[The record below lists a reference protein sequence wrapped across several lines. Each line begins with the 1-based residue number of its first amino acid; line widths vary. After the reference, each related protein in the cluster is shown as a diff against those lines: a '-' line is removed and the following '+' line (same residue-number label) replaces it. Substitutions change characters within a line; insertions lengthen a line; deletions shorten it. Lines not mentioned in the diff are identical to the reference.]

1 MLFAAP
7 LLLFSSCGIEDVEA
21 EDGAI
26 VFELYDT
33 EGNLIEGLQSM
44 RFGTTATYTLKSAFV
59 TYTVATPPTGWKCT
73 VIPSSRSCSVT
84 APPAS
89 DLGAKASGDVVIE
102 IQSQAGRTETYT
114 LAVAALENDITL
126 TFDEETTSKTHVFSY
141 GKSMEFEFTSENTA
155 SLDVSVPK
163 GWTYTADVDAGLLT
177 VTAPT
182 QEEADPA
189 MEGSVKV
196 TPLSVRGTAGEGSS
210 IPVELS
216 TKLPIISFAEAD
228 YKFAFGE
235 QRDIPCT
242 VTNVATCD
250 ITALK
255 GWDIALDIKNS
266 VLKVTAPADG
276 ADCTG
281 AGTVEF
287 AAVSAEELTAS
298 FSVRLSWK
306 GISTPEEFVAFG
318 NAVTEGAPLDAYTN
332 GGRIVLVSDIDLSAL
347 TQTSFVGSAANP
359 FKGTFDGLSNTITVK
374 LADQDSKEL
383 GLFHTLDATAE
394 IKNLSLAGSM
404 SVSQATPVV
413 AGTLAVYNN
422 GAALTKVTNKATLSF
437 SGAKT
442 VTTAGY
448 LGGLVGLAN
457 VGSVYTDCHNTGEFI
472 VTGTARTE
480 FIGGIV
486 AGTADKT
493 EGSLVNC
500 TNKGNFSFDFPGA
513 VDTGQYGGLF
523 GHAEK
528 SNWTFS
534 NCTNEGTFTVTFADP
549 GHQFHSLG
557 GILATGYGVFD
568 NCVNKGKIMFNNS
581 NGTKYRRTGGIV
593 GCVGSDAGLGYTL
606 RMTNCRNEADIAA
619 STASVGGLIGIA
631 EKVASP
637 ALIENC
643 VNTGNMTSPTMADYD
658 LFYMGGIAGKVAGA
672 FTLKNC
678 INRGNLTAAVER
690 DIAGI
695 AVAGDNNAVFD
706 GCENYGNI
714 TVVANHKTD
723 KWRPIVAGIVAIEN
737 DKVTT
742 ITNCTC
748 KCTIDATLYQATSIG
763 AVYVFQKTWEK
774 GVEDTK
780 TVCDEASKTN
790 SAETTIKITTRE

>member
-7 LLLFSSCGIEDVEA
+7 LLLCSSCGIEDVEA

-196 TPLSVRGTAGEGSS
+196 TPLSVRGTAGEGAS

-281 AGTVEF
+281 AGTIEF

-306 GISTPEEFVAFG
+306 GISTPQRRQDRPCQRHRSERPYPNQLRRLGRQSVQRDFRRSEQYDHRQAGGSGF
-318 NAVTEGAPLDAYTN
+318 EGTRPVSHARRS
-332 GGRIVLVSDIDLSAL
+332 GRD
-347 TQTSFVGSAANP
+347 
-359 FKGTFDGLSNTITVK
+359 
-374 LADQDSKEL
+374 KEP
-383 GLFHTLDATAE
+383 
-394 IKNLSLAGSM
+394 LAGGQHVRIASHPR
-404 SVSQATPVV
+404 SRRH
-413 AGTLAVYNN
+413 AGRL
-422 GAALTKVTNKATLSF
+422 
-437 SGAKT
+437 
-442 VTTAGY
+442 
-448 LGGLVGLAN
+448 
-457 VGSVYTDCHNTGEFI
+457 
-472 VTGTARTE
+472 
-480 FIGGIV
+480 
-486 AGTADKT
+486 
-493 EGSLVNC
+493 
-500 TNKGNFSFDFPGA
+500 
-513 VDTGQYGGLF
+513 
-523 GHAEK
+523 
-528 SNWTFS
+528 
-534 NCTNEGTFTVTFADP
+534 
-549 GHQFHSLG
+549 
-557 GILATGYGVFD
+557 
-568 NCVNKGKIMFNNS
+568 
-581 NGTKYRRTGGIV
+581 
-593 GCVGSDAGLGYTL
+593 
-606 RMTNCRNEADIAA
+606 
-619 STASVGGLIGIA
+619 
-631 EKVASP
+631 
-637 ALIENC
+637 
-643 VNTGNMTSPTMADYD
+643 
-658 LFYMGGIAGKVAGA
+658 
-672 FTLKNC
+672 
-678 INRGNLTAAVER
+678 
-690 DIAGI
+690 
-695 AVAGDNNAVFD
+695 
-706 GCENYGNI
+706 
-714 TVVANHKTD
+714 
-723 KWRPIVAGIVAIEN
+723 
-737 DKVTT
+737 
-742 ITNCTC
+742 
-748 KCTIDATLYQATSIG
+748 
-763 AVYVFQKTWEK
+763 
-774 GVEDTK
+774 
-780 TVCDEASKTN
+780 
-790 SAETTIKITTRE
+790 

>member
-1 MLFAAP
+1 MRKSLHFLIYVLFAAP

-26 VFELYDT
+26 VFELYDA

-255 GWDIALDIKNS
+255 GWDIALDTENS

-281 AGTVEF
+281 AGTIEF

-306 GISTPEEFVAFG
+306 GISTP
-318 NAVTEGAPLDAYTN
+318 
-332 GGRIVLVSDIDLSAL
+332 
-347 TQTSFVGSAANP
+347 
-359 FKGTFDGLSNTITVK
+359 
-374 LADQDSKEL
+374 
-383 GLFHTLDATAE
+383 
-394 IKNLSLAGSM
+394 
-404 SVSQATPVV
+404 
-413 AGTLAVYNN
+413 
-422 GAALTKVTNKATLSF
+422 
-437 SGAKT
+437 
-442 VTTAGY
+442 
-448 LGGLVGLAN
+448 
-457 VGSVYTDCHNTGEFI
+457 
-472 VTGTARTE
+472 
-480 FIGGIV
+480 
-486 AGTADKT
+486 
-493 EGSLVNC
+493 
-500 TNKGNFSFDFPGA
+500 
-513 VDTGQYGGLF
+513 
-523 GHAEK
+523 K
-528 SNWTFS
+528 SS
-534 NCTNEGTFTVTFADP
+534 
-549 GHQFHSLG
+549 
-557 GILATGYGVFD
+557 
-568 NCVNKGKIMFNNS
+568 
-581 NGTKYRRTGGIV
+581 
-593 GCVGSDAGLGYTL
+593 
-606 RMTNCRNEADIAA
+606 
-619 STASVGGLIGIA
+619 
-631 EKVASP
+631 
-637 ALIENC
+637 
-643 VNTGNMTSPTMADYD
+643 
-658 LFYMGGIAGKVAGA
+658 
-672 FTLKNC
+672 
-678 INRGNLTAAVER
+678 
-690 DIAGI
+690 
-695 AVAGDNNAVFD
+695 
-706 GCENYGNI
+706 
-714 TVVANHKTD
+714 
-723 KWRPIVAGIVAIEN
+723 
-737 DKVTT
+737 
-742 ITNCTC
+742 
-748 KCTIDATLYQATSIG
+748 
-763 AVYVFQKTWEK
+763 
-774 GVEDTK
+774 
-780 TVCDEASKTN
+780 
-790 SAETTIKITTRE
+790 

>member
-7 LLLFSSCGIEDVEA
+7 LLLCSSCGIEDVEA

-196 TPLSVRGTAGEGSS
+196 TPLSVRGTAGEGAS

-281 AGTVEF
+281 AGTIEF

-359 FKGTFDGLSNTITVK
+359 FKGTFDGLNNTITVK

-383 GLFHTLDATAE
+383 GLFHTLDAAAE

-413 AGTLAVYNN
+413 AGTLAVYND
-422 GAALTKVTNKATLSF
+422 GAALTKPTRPHCPSPGRKPLPRQVISADWSAWRTSVRSTPIATIP
-437 SGAKT
+437 
-442 VTTAGY
+442 
-448 LGGLVGLAN
+448 AN
-457 VGSVYTDCHNTGEFI
+457 SSSRGQ
-472 VTGTARTE
+472 
-480 FIGGIV
+480 
-486 AGTADKT
+486 
-493 EGSLVNC
+493 
-500 TNKGNFSFDFPGA
+500 PGR
-513 VDTGQYGGLF
+513 
-523 GHAEK
+523 
-528 SNWTFS
+528 SS
-534 NCTNEGTFTVTFADP
+534 
-549 GHQFHSLG
+549 S
-557 GILATGYGVFD
+557 
-568 NCVNKGKIMFNNS
+568 
-581 NGTKYRRTGGIV
+581 
-593 GCVGSDAGLGYTL
+593 
-606 RMTNCRNEADIAA
+606 AA
-619 STASVGGLIGIA
+619 SS
-631 EKVASP
+631 
-637 ALIENC
+637 
-643 VNTGNMTSPTMADYD
+643 
-658 LFYMGGIAGKVAGA
+658 
-672 FTLKNC
+672 
-678 INRGNLTAAVER
+678 
-690 DIAGI
+690 
-695 AVAGDNNAVFD
+695 
-706 GCENYGNI
+706 
-714 TVVANHKTD
+714 
-723 KWRPIVAGIVAIEN
+723 
-737 DKVTT
+737 
-742 ITNCTC
+742 
-748 KCTIDATLYQATSIG
+748 QAPR
-763 AVYVFQKTWEK
+763 
-774 GVEDTK
+774 TK
-780 TVCDEASKTN
+780 RKDRS
-790 SAETTIKITTRE
+790 

>member
-7 LLLFSSCGIEDVEA
+7 LLLCSSCGIEDVEA

-196 TPLSVRGTAGEGSS
+196 TPLSVRGTAGEGAS

-318 NAVTEGAPLDAYTN
+318 NAVTPLPKPASQA
-332 GGRIVLVSDIDLSAL
+332 RPPIRS
-347 TQTSFVGSAANP
+347 
-359 FKGTFDGLSNTITVK
+359 KGLSTV
-374 LADQDSKEL
+374 
-383 GLFHTLDATAE
+383 
-394 IKNLSLAGSM
+394 
-404 SVSQATPVV
+404 
-413 AGTLAVYNN
+413 
-422 GAALTKVTNKATLSF
+422 
-437 SGAKT
+437 
-442 VTTAGY
+442 
-448 LGGLVGLAN
+448 
-457 VGSVYTDCHNTGEFI
+457 
-472 VTGTARTE
+472 
-480 FIGGIV
+480 
-486 AGTADKT
+486 
-493 EGSLVNC
+493 
-500 TNKGNFSFDFPGA
+500 
-513 VDTGQYGGLF
+513 
-523 GHAEK
+523 
-528 SNWTFS
+528 
-534 NCTNEGTFTVTFADP
+534 
-549 GHQFHSLG
+549 
-557 GILATGYGVFD
+557 
-568 NCVNKGKIMFNNS
+568 
-581 NGTKYRRTGGIV
+581 
-593 GCVGSDAGLGYTL
+593 
-606 RMTNCRNEADIAA
+606 
-619 STASVGGLIGIA
+619 
-631 EKVASP
+631 
-637 ALIENC
+637 
-643 VNTGNMTSPTMADYD
+643 
-658 LFYMGGIAGKVAGA
+658 
-672 FTLKNC
+672 
-678 INRGNLTAAVER
+678 
-690 DIAGI
+690 
-695 AVAGDNNAVFD
+695 
-706 GCENYGNI
+706 
-714 TVVANHKTD
+714 
-723 KWRPIVAGIVAIEN
+723 
-737 DKVTT
+737 
-742 ITNCTC
+742 
-748 KCTIDATLYQATSIG
+748 
-763 AVYVFQKTWEK
+763 
-774 GVEDTK
+774 
-780 TVCDEASKTN
+780 
-790 SAETTIKITTRE
+790 